1 MNMDF
6 DFIVIGT
13 GVVGLSVSEL
23 LARKKY
29 KVLAIE
35 KENRI
40 GTGVS
45 SRNSEVIHAGIY
57 YPKDSLKSS
66 LCIQGKE
73 LLYQWCRSNNIS
85 CKNIGKYIIAVNNDE
100 LERLEKIKIN
110 ALNAGMSDL
119 HFVSSTEIRKEEP
132 EINTVGGLFS
142 PTTGIVSAHELMDS
156 LRYKAEQNGADFL
169 FNSYINSVSKNSS
182 GSGYIAEIIDASM
195 EISTIEV
202 GGIINCAG
210 LYADKTAKLL
220 NVYSEGYK
228 QKFVKG
234 NYFRLK
240 GGRNLFKH
248 LIYPVP
254 MPKLYGLGVHITLD
268 LNGEIRFGPDT
279 ETLENNVENYSVD
292 ELRKDA
298 FYTAV
303 KKYYKDVDIS
313 KLEPDMAGIRPKLAS
328 ESEFNDFI
336 ITEESGKGMPGIVTC
351 AGIESPGLTASLA
364 IAEYI
369 LNIIK

>member
-1 MNMDF
+1 MDF
-6 DFIVIGT
+6 DFIVIGA
-13 GVVGLSVSEL
+13 GVVGLSVTEL

-29 KVLAIE
+29 KVLNIE

-57 YPKDSLKSS
+57 YPKGSLKSS
-66 LCIQGKE
+66 LCIKGKE
-73 LLYQWCRSNNIS
+73 LLYQWCRKNNIS
-85 CKNIGKYIIAVNNDE
+85 HKNIGKYIIAVNDDE
-100 LERLEKIKIN
+100 LNKLEKIKSN
-110 ALNAGMSDL
+110 ALDAGMADL
-119 HFVSSTEIRKEEP
+119 YFVSSSEIKKEEP
-132 EINTVGGLFS
+132 EIITSGGLFS

-156 LRYKAEQNGADFL
+156 LHYKAEQSGADFL
-169 FNSYINSVSKNSS
+169 FSSHINNISKNSS
-182 GSGYIAEIIDASM
+182 GAGYFAEIIDSSD
-195 EISTIEV
+195 ELSTIEV

-210 LYADKTAKLL
+210 LYADEISKIL
-220 NVYSEGYK
+220 NVYSETYK

-240 GGRNLFKH
+240 GGKGLFNH

-254 MPKLYGLGVHITLD
+254 MPKLYGLGVHITID
-268 LNGEIRFGPDT
+268 LNGEVRFGPDT
-279 ETLENNVENYSVD
+279 EALENNIENYNVD
-292 ELRKDA
+292 ESRKNL
-298 FYTAV
+298 FYNSV
-303 KKYYKDVDIS
+303 KKYYKEIDIS

-336 ITEESGKGMPGIVTC
+336 ITEESEKGMPGIITC

-364 IAEYI
+364 IADYI
-369 LNIIK
+369 LHKIE